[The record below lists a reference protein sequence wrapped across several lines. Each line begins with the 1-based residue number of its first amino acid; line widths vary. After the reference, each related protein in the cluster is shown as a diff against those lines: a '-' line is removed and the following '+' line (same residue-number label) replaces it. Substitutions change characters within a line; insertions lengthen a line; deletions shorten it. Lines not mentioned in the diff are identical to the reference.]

1 MFRLTLFYVVL
12 LGLALVPLHPK
23 SASVTIGSKLFT
35 ESVILGECVRLLC
48 DDAGID
54 TTHYRELGG
63 TRILFDALVSG
74 DISVYPEYSGTIRE
88 EIFRGELETDELI
101 HAALTE
107 RGIGLAGPLGFNNTY
122 AMAMLRT
129 RAAELGV
136 TTISDLAR
144 HPDLKCGFSNEFM
157 ERQDGWPGMREYY
170 DLGQLSTK
178 GLNHDLAY
186 RQLQLGQI
194 DVIDAYATDAKIAAL
209 DLVLLEDDRNY
220 FPRYDAVVLY
230 RVDLADQHPDL
241 LRLLQ
246 SLEGGIDNAEMVRA
260 NALVEMDGKNESE
273 AAAMILDETLGIQPE
288 VHQESLSD
296 RLFVRS
302 LEHID
307 LIRRSL
313 IPAIL
318 IGIPLGVLATLFPS
332 CGRMILGAAGIIQ
345 TIPALAML
353 VLLMPLMSA
362 FGQASVGTGSAT
374 AVTALFLYALLP
386 IVQGTHTG
394 LKSIPLPLQHSM
406 ESLGLPLNYRL
417 LHIDLPLAGASI
429 LAGVKT
435 STVLT
440 VGFATLGALIGAG
453 GYGQPIMTGI
463 RLNST
468 ALILEGAI
476 PAAIMAVVSQL
487 CFDLVERSY
496 STTSGRRT

>member
-1 MFRLTLFYVVL
+1 M
-12 LGLALVPLHPK
+12 
-23 SASVTIGSKLFT
+23 
-35 ESVILGECVRLLC
+35 
-48 DDAGID
+48 
-54 TTHYRELGG
+54 
-63 TRILFDALVSG
+63 
-74 DISVYPEYSGTIRE
+74 
-88 EIFRGELETDELI
+88 
-101 HAALTE
+101 
-107 RGIGLAGPLGFNNTY
+107 
-122 AMAMLRT
+122 
-129 RAAELGV
+129 
-136 TTISDLAR
+136 
-144 HPDLKCGFSNEFM
+144 
-157 ERQDGWPGMREYY
+157 
-170 DLGQLSTK
+170 
-178 GLNHDLAY
+178 
-186 RQLQLGQI
+186 
-194 DVIDAYATDAKIAAL
+194 
-209 DLVLLEDDRNY
+209 
-220 FPRYDAVVLY
+220 
-230 RVDLADQHPDL
+230 
-241 LRLLQ
+241 
-246 SLEGGIDNAEMVRA
+246 
-260 NALVEMDGKNESE
+260 
-273 AAAMILDETLGIQPE
+273 
-288 VHQESLSD
+288 
-296 RLFVRS
+296 
-302 LEHID
+302 
-307 LIRRSL
+307 IRRSL